1 MNTRVLI
8 QPLVRIAA
16 NPALATAAPAYPP
29 ISAWDEDV
37 GKPPHH
43 VIKSHT
49 IAPIKPPRMTV
60 GSTIERSI
68 KPLPSVFA
76 TAVPRPNAA
85 TKLKNAAHT
94 TAVAGLKTRVD
105 TIVAIEFALSWNPLM
120 KSKMNATRTIARTN
134 QTVADIRRA

>member
-16 NPALATAAPAYPP
+16 SPAWATAAPADPP

-94 TAVAGLKTRVD
+94 PAVAGLKTRAD
-105 TIVAIEFALSWNPLM
+105 TIVAIECALAWNRLM
-120 KSKMNATRTIARTN
+120 KTKMNPTRTIATQT
-134 QTVADIRRA
+134 QTVAGTSHA

>member
-60 GSTIERSI
+60 GSTSERSI
-68 KPLPSVFA
+68 NPFPSVFSN
-76 TAVPRPNAA
+76 AVPRPNAA
-85 TKLKNAAHT
+85 PHLTNAATTTGGTRLQLRVHT
-94 TAVAGLKTRVD
+94 T
-105 TIVAIEFALSWNPLM
+105 S
-120 KSKMNATRTIARTN
+120 
-134 QTVADIRRA
+134 